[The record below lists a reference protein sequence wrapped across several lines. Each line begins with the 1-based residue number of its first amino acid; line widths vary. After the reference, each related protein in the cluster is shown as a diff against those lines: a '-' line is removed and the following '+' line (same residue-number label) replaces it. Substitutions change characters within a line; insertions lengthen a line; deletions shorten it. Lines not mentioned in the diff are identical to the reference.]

1 MLCDMIK
8 HKIRMLFI
16 NIEMEMNSNIYA
28 HVVLS
33 IIDRFRYSICFQN
46 VMNILNE
53 LHSNF
58 KKV

>member
-8 HKIRMLFI
+8 HKIRMRII

-33 IIDRFRYSICFQN
+33 IIDRLRYSICFQN